1 MINYY
6 YELNED
12 VIKMYG
18 RTVCRYLAQF
28 DVHPGTVTGGFNWTW
43 HDEAMKHSSRVRL
56 ENANG
61 VSLVK
66 PDGVP
71 NSSVDPVE
79 FTWIKL
85 KCRDIATL

>member
-6 YELNED
+6 YELEEN
-12 VIKMYG
+12 VKMYG
-18 RTVCRYLAQF
+18 GTDCRYLAQF
-28 DVHPGTVTGGFNWTW
+28 DSHPGEGTLNWGW
-43 HDEAMKHSSRVRL
+43 HDEAVKNSRRVWL

-66 PDGVP
+66 TVSGHAT
-71 NSSVDPVE
+71 VDPVE

-85 KCRDIATL
+85 KCRDIRSLM